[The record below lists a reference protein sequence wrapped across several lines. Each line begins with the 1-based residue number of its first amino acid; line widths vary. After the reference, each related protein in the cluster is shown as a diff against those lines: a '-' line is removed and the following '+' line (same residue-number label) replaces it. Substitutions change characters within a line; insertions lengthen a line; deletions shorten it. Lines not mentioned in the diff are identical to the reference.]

1 VRDLLPIGRFSKVT
15 RITVKAL
22 RHYDDLGLLRPAVVD
37 PDSGYRYYSMAQ
49 ALEAERIR
57 LLRSLDMPLDDVR
70 RVLSAQD
77 PAEARRLLDGHEARM
92 RERLTVIEEGLR
104 LLHKLRNGKEGIM
117 AYEVKV
123 REVVPQPVLSVRTR
137 TSLAQIADLMGAAFG
152 EMFGYLFQAGAQP
165 AGPPCS
171 IYHDPEFRE
180 DDLDVEICV
189 PVDRPL
195 PPQGRVQMSE
205 LPGGTVAYTLH
216 VGPYDGVGP
225 AYQAVTTWIQEHGH
239 ETAGPPRETYLNG
252 PDEVKDPSEYRTEII
267 WPIR

>member
-1 VRDLLPIGRFSKVT
+1 
-15 RITVKAL
+15 
-22 RHYDDLGLLRPAVVD
+22 
-37 PDSGYRYYSMAQ
+37 
-49 ALEAERIR
+49 
-57 LLRSLDMPLDDVR
+57 
-70 RVLSAQD
+70 
-77 PAEARRLLDGHEARM
+77 
-92 RERLTVIEEGLR
+92 
-104 LLHKLRNGKEGIM
+104 M

-137 TSLAQIADLMGAAFG
+137 TSLAEIAALMGAAFG
-152 EMFGYLFQAGAQP
+152 EMFGYLCQAGAQP

-171 IYHDPEFRE
+171 IFYDPEFRE
-180 DDLDVEICV
+180 DDLDVEICL

-195 PPQGRVQMSE
+195 PPQGRVQMGE

-216 VGPYDGVGP
+216 VGPYDAVGL